1 MKIFLIVSILVLVS
15 HFLVFSHFLDWGT
28 NLVLLCANLFFLF
41 QGFITSKRLKTS
53 APDSSHPA
61 TREWSI
67 YVAGY
72 LVLFVILVVYGG
84 RPLLFPLL
92 LILYAALFRL
102 PRLLGYLGILILSIV
117 VITPYWLQSFMTLS
131 LLYSIFLAV
140 QGKRHLRFHLAAF
153 AAGFILLFFILFPL
167 LYLLFR
173 SSPQTLLV
181 TFKQDTFRSSLYTSL
196 ITATSATIIV
206 LILGVPL
213 AYAMVR
219 MDFRGKRIIDALIAL
234 PVLIPQTV
242 VGIALLVLLG
252 PKTPIGAFIY
262 RHFGLSI
269 AGSYFAIVT
278 AQVFVSS
285 PFLVFSAVNAFQKI
299 DPKIENISRTLGAS
313 PLRTFFAVSL
323 PLAAPEI
330 FNGCILTWSR
340 ALSEMGS
347 LMVLAYHPFTISI
360 FTHDTFTQYGLA
372 EAEPIAILFVII
384 CLWIFI
390 LLRWIYEQ
398 PARLVFL
405 RNRT

>member
-1 MKIFLIVSILVLVS
+1 MRIFTVISGLVSVS

-28 NLVLLCANLFFLF
+28 NLILLCANLFFLL
-41 QGFITSKRLKTS
+41 QGFITSKRLRKFG
-53 APDSSHPA
+53 
-61 TREWSI
+61 WSVYI
-67 YVAGY
+67 AGY
-72 LVLFVILVVYGG
+72 LVLFVILVVYAR

-92 LILYAALFRL
+92 IILYAALFRL
-102 PRLLGYLGILILSIV
+102 PRLLGYLGIFTLSIV
-117 VITPYWLQSFMTLS
+117 VITPYWLQSFITLG
-131 LLYSIFLAV
+131 LLYSVFLAV
-140 QGKRHLRFHLAAF
+140 QGKRHLRLHLVAF
-153 AAGFILLFFILFPL
+153 AVGFVLLMFILFPL
-167 LYLLFR
+167 LYLLFQ

-181 TFKQDTFRSSLYTSL
+181 TFKQDAFRSSLYTSL
-196 ITATSATIIV
+196 ITATLTTAIV
-206 LILGVPL
+206 LIFGVPL
-213 AYAMVR
+213 AYAIVR
-219 MDFRGKRIIDALIAL
+219 MDFKGKRIIDALIAL

-252 PKTPIGAFIY
+252 PKTPIGEFVY

-269 AGSYFAIVT
+269 AGSYLGIVA
-278 AQVFVSS
+278 AQTFVSS

-299 DPKIENISRTLGAS
+299 DPKLENISRTLGVS
-313 PLRTFFAVSL
+313 PLGTFFRISL

-347 LMVLAYHPFTISI
+347 LMVLAYHPFTISV
-360 FTHDTFTQYGLA
+360 FTHDTFTQYGLV

-398 PARLVFL
+398 PARLISL
-405 RNRT
+405 RLREQHD